1 MTDPISDMLTRIRNA
16 IMVKKKKVN
25 IPFSKFKFSIAKFL
39 EKKGLIEKA
48 EISFSSSSH
57 KRKKKSSF
65 KEIKILLKYNNNL
78 SVIHDLKRI
87 SKPGRRLY
95 IKYKDIPFLH
105 KNRKGLIV
113 LSTSQGIMSTFEAK
127 RKKIGGEI
135 LFEIW

>member
-48 EISFSSSSH
+48 EISFSSSH
-57 KRKKKSSF
+57 KRKKKGSF

-95 IKYKDIPFLH
+95 IKYKDIKF
-105 KNRKGLIV
+105 I
-113 LSTSQGIMSTFEAK
+113 
-127 RKKIGGEI
+127 
-135 LFEIW
+135 